1 MFIRNALAIKFI
13 LIIEIMLA
21 IRIIWINK
29 LFIIMGQFYGK
40 LFISIKIPDGDVI
53 EHHDG
58 DVDGESY

>member
-1 MFIRNALAIKFI
+1 MLAMKFI

-21 IRIIWINK
+21 NRIIWIN
-29 LFIIMGQFYGK
+29 K